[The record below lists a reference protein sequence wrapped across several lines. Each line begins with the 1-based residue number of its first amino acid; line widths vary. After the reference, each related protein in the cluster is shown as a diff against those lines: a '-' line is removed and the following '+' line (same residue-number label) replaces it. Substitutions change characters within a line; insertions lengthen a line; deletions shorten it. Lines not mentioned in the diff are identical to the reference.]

1 MSDQQDITQ
10 QQFLDMVD
18 RFINLANDVGKSLPR
33 SKVSAALL
41 FAAARYNAFNW
52 ANRDVLLEQTLDEAV
67 IAFRTEYEN
76 MFRDNAHELT
86 VAHAKG

>member
-41 FAAARYNAFNW
+41 FAAARYNAFN
-52 ANRDVLLEQTLDEAV
+52 
-67 IAFRTEYEN
+67 
-76 MFRDNAHELT
+76 
-86 VAHAKG
+86 